1 MAAAS
6 TNIMARPRASAVI
19 QRFPGG
25 RIVTI
30 IAQNEPGLYV
40 LMTNTLQSG
49 KSFTKSAQLVRK

>member
-49 KSFTKSAQLVRK
+49 KSFNKSAQ